1 MQLQSRFGY
10 KYNSARRPC
19 SPTSKKSI
27 MSDPIVVTGIQTGI
41 PPHAQAADYP
51 ARLEW
56 NEFVQNKY
64 FVTLFAQ
71 ALKMMQGESQDINT
85 PLSYFQI
92 AGMAFIGLD

>member
-1 MQLQSRFGY
+1 MQLQWRFDY
-10 KYNSARRPC
+10 KYNPPGRP
-19 SPTSKKSI
+19 SSLTSKKSI

-56 NEFVQNKY
+56 NDFVQNKY

-71 ALKMMQGESQDINT
+71 ALKIMQGESQDIKT

-92 AGMAFIGLD
+92 AGMAFTG